1 MDGSELV
8 ISDNASDDETRAVC
22 EELAG
27 RDSRVRVVRH
37 EANVGAEA
45 NFRGVLEQATGT
57 FFMWLADDDWLET
70 GTVAACAERL
80 IERPD
85 HALVCAASHYFRN
98 DEPAFVERPVDLLQS
113 SARARVIG
121 FYRTVTLNGPFY
133 GLTRREQLMSLPPL
147 RTTLAADWLHVASLA
162 KLGKVATVREV
173 AINRSLGGVSKDE
186 ASLARAYGLSPRE
199 ARNWQLAVARA
210 AYRDI
215 AHGPVFSGFPGWRGG
230 AGDCRGPARRRAVL
244 GEGLAGARTA
254 ARRPVRAGAG
264 DTRAPPLIRRACR
277 PAARRGTKA
286 PPRGG
291 RIVAGEEHR
300 FRPRTPDATTR
311 MPKLDCLIQETAC

>member
-1 MDGSELV
+1 MLGPKGAVAVRSLPMPTSSVPAVSVGLPTYNRSAGLRRAAESVLAQTWTDLELV

-22 EELAG
+22 GKLAG

-37 EANVGAEA
+37 EANMGAEA
-45 NFRGVLEQATGT
+45 NFRCVLEQATGT

-70 GTVAACAERL
+70 GTVAACAQRL

-85 HALVCAASHYFRN
+85 HALVCASSRYFR
-98 DEPAFVERPVDLLQS
+98 DGEPAFVERPVDLLQS
-113 SARARVIG
+113 SAGARVIG

-133 GLTRREQLMSLPPL
+133 GLTRREQLLLLPPL

-210 AYRDI
+210 VYRDI
-215 AHGPVFSGFPGWRGG
+215 AHGPVFSTLPRLQRRLLATAAALLVAVRFSGKVWLGRALQR
-230 AGDCRGPARRRAVL
+230 AGLFERARTILERRR
-244 GEGLAGARTA
+244 
-254 ARRPVRAGAG
+254 
-264 DTRAPPLIRRACR
+264 
-277 PAARRGTKA
+277 
-286 PPRGG
+286 
-291 RIVAGEEHR
+291 
-300 FRPRTPDATTR
+300 
-311 MPKLDCLIQETAC
+311 

>member
-1 MDGSELV
+1 MLGPKGAVAVRSLRMPTSSVPAVSVGLPTYNRSAGLRRAAESVLAQTWTDLELV

-37 EANVGAEA
+37 EANMGAEA
-45 NFRGVLEQATGT
+45 NFRCVLEQATGT

-70 GTVAACAERL
+70 GTVAACAQRL

-85 HALVCAASHYFRN
+85 HALVCASSRYFR
-98 DEPAFVERPVDLLQS
+98 DGEPAFVERPVDLLQS
-113 SARARVIG
+113 SAGARVIG

-133 GLTRREQLMSLPPL
+133 GLTRREQLLRLPPL
-147 RTTLAADWLHVASLA
+147 RKTLAADWLHVASLA

-210 AYRDI
+210 VYRDI
-215 AHGPVFSGFPGWRGG
+215 AHGRVFSTLPRLQRRLLATSAAVLVAVRFSWKVWLGRALQR
-230 AGDCRGPARRRAVL
+230 AGLFERARTILERRR
-244 GEGLAGARTA
+244 
-254 ARRPVRAGAG
+254 
-264 DTRAPPLIRRACR
+264 
-277 PAARRGTKA
+277 
-286 PPRGG
+286 
-291 RIVAGEEHR
+291 
-300 FRPRTPDATTR
+300 
-311 MPKLDCLIQETAC
+311 

>member
-1 MDGSELV
+1 MLGPKGAVAVRSLPMPTSSVPAVSVGLPTYNRSAGLRRAAESVLAQTWTDLELV

-37 EANVGAEA
+37 EANMGAEA
-45 NFRGVLEQATGT
+45 NFRCVLEQATGT

-70 GTVAACAERL
+70 GTVAACAQRL

-85 HALVCAASHYFRN
+85 HALVCASSRYFR
-98 DEPAFVERPVDLLQS
+98 DGEPAFVERPVDLLQS
-113 SARARVIG
+113 SAGARVIG

-133 GLTRREQLMSLPPL
+133 GLTRREQLLLLPPL

-210 AYRDI
+210 VYRDI
-215 AHGPVFSGFPGWRGG
+215 AHGRVFSTLPRLQRRLLATSAAVLVAVRFSWKVWLGRALQR
-230 AGDCRGPARRRAVL
+230 AGLFERARTILERRR
-244 GEGLAGARTA
+244 
-254 ARRPVRAGAG
+254 
-264 DTRAPPLIRRACR
+264 
-277 PAARRGTKA
+277 
-286 PPRGG
+286 
-291 RIVAGEEHR
+291 
-300 FRPRTPDATTR
+300 
-311 MPKLDCLIQETAC
+311 